1 MCEKSGANYAIEI
14 QAILKSAKFG
24 RQFRKIA
31 QCEFSQNKNQNYK
44 NRLMTAIQYFQQ
56 NKMQLIQF
64 IQFIVTI
71 SSLAQQQ
78 QQKILVIFQSQL
90 ILMCLSV
97 QSNQLFVFFS
107 PVEWRTRLSTRIFK
121 SSTFVQRRLFFSV
134 KNHRIE
140 WL

>member
-1 MCEKSGANYAIEI
+1 
-14 QAILKSAKFG
+14 
-24 RQFRKIA
+24 
-31 QCEFSQNKNQNYK
+31 
-44 NRLMTAIQYFQQ
+44 MTAIQYFQQ

-140 WL
+140 WLQLVIFTLFIIVSFFVRKVGLKGLWSLYFFRFPRQNGGKVSIW

>member
-31 QCEFSQNKNQNYK
+31 QCEFNQNKNQNYK

-78 QQKILVIFQSQL
+78 QQQKLLVIFQSQM
-90 ILMCLSV
+90 ILM
-97 QSNQLFVFFS
+97 
-107 PVEWRTRLSTRIFK
+107 
-121 SSTFVQRRLFFSV
+121 
-134 KNHRIE
+134 
-140 WL
+140 